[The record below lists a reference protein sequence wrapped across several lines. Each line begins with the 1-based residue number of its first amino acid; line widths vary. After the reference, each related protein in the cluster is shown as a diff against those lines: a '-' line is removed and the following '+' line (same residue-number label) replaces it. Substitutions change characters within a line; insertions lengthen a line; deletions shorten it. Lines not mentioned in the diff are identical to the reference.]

1 MKYGLFSGVLWGL
14 DTVILGIGLALAPY
28 IGSVEALAFA
38 SIVGSFLH
46 DAFCAIWLLGY
57 MAYAI
62 VLPTPLT
69 PSKQGRGR
77 S

>member
-28 IGSVEALAFA
+28 IGSVEALALPPSSVRFYMMRFA
-38 SIVGSFLH
+38 LYGCLV
-46 DAFCAIWLLGY
+46 IW
-57 MAYAI
+57 AYAI